1 MTSEQKM
8 DQSDFSAWAEHEHE
22 HMFKLFEDL
31 DQTFRRLARQKLKG
45 AQLGE
50 ALEQAIDDLNGAL
63 EDTLEH
69 FGEEEE
75 VYFSAI
81 EAHVP
86 ALAPQIS
93 ELIDA
98 HEDICAKIRQL
109 KRQLSALAL
118 SGGVVGDDALK
129 SLVSRVHGLV
139 ASMRAHNTQ
148 ENEVFNH
155 AQGLMGDAWDKAPGF
170 KRASSE

>member
-1 MTSEQKM
+1 MTSDHKM

-50 ALEQAIDDLNGAL
+50 ALEQAVDDLNGAL

-81 EAHVP
+81 ETHVP
-86 ALAPQIS
+86 ALAPQIQ

-98 HEDICAKIRQL
+98 HEGICAQIRQL
-109 KRQLSALAL
+109 KRQLSTLAAQ
-118 SGGVVGDDALK
+118 GAAMDDASLEA
-129 SLVSRVHGLV
+129 LVSRVHGLV

-148 ENEVFNH
+148 EHTVFNR
-155 AQGLMGDAWDKAPGF
+155 AQALMGDAWDRPAGSGAGLNK
-170 KRASSE
+170 

>member
-1 MTSEQKM
+1 MTSDKKM

-86 ALAPQIS
+86 ALAPQIV
-93 ELIDA
+93 ELVDA
-98 HEDICAKIRQL
+98 HESICTQIRQL
-109 KRQLSALAL
+109 KRQLSTLAL
-118 SGGVVGDDALK
+118 SGGAMGGDALE
-129 SLVSRVHGLV
+129 SLVGHVHGLV
-139 ASMRAHNTQ
+139 ANMRAHNTQ
-148 ENEVFNH
+148 EHAVFNR
-155 AQGLMGDAWDKAPGF
+155 AQVLMGEAWDMAPGF
-170 KRASSE
+170 KRAT